1 VLEELKMARCLNLLA
16 AVLLAPALWCAPIWA
31 QQYAVA
37 GSIALGGSG
46 AWDYLAADSDGRRLY
61 VSHTSEVN
69 VIDLDSGKPVGT
81 MSGFG
86 YVHGIVVVRPALGF
100 ISDGLKNEVAVFDPK
115 TLKIRQK
122 IATESEPNS
131 LAYDAGTQRLFV
143 GERPLKSLAVLN
155 AGTLKIEASI
165 PLDGTPRYQAADGKG
180 NIYVVLDDRSEMLRI
195 DAKTMQ
201 VESRWPMAPCHGPT
215 GLAYAAATRRLY
227 APCGNRMMAVVD
239 ADSGKVVAT
248 PAIGARPD
256 ATAYDDAR
264 RLAFSSNDDGTL
276 TIVADRGGDVY
287 QVIQNVETEK
297 GARTMALDEKTHA
310 AYLSGALLGPPPAA
324 TPENPKPTG
333 HPTSLPGTF
342 HVIVVKPAVE
352 CDPGAVLPC
361 VAAGSATGAVRPGG

>member
-1 VLEELKMARCLNLLA
+1 MIGRYFLLCA
-16 AVLLAPALWCAPIWA
+16 AVPLAAPALSSVPAFA
-31 QQYAVA
+31 QQYAVS
-37 GSIALGGSG
+37 GTIALGGSG
-46 AWDYLAADSDGRRLY
+46 AWDYLTADSDGRRLY

-69 VIDLDSGKPVGT
+69 VADLDSVKPVGT

-86 YVHGIVVVRPALGF
+86 YVHGILVVRPTLGF
-100 ISDGLKNEVAVFDPK
+100 ISDGLKNEVAVFDPM

-122 IATESEPNS
+122 IATEAEANS
-131 LAYDAGTQRLFV
+131 LAYDAGTERLFV
-143 GERPLKSLAVLN
+143 GERPLKSLAVIS
-155 AGTLKIEASI
+155 AATMKVESSI

-180 NIYVVLDDRSEMLRI
+180 SIYVVLDDRSEMVRI

-201 VESRWPMAPCHGPT
+201 VESTWPMAPCRGPV
-215 GLAYAAATRRLY
+215 GLAYAAAARRLY

-276 TIVADRGGDVY
+276 TIVADRGGDKY
-287 QVIQNVETEK
+287 EVIQNVETEK

-310 AYLSGALLGPPPAA
+310 AYLSGAQLGPPPAA

-342 HVIVVKPAVE
+342 HVIVVKPA
-352 CDPGAVLPC
+352 D
-361 VAAGSATGAVRPGG
+361 

>member
-1 VLEELKMARCLNLLA
+1 MARSWRIFAEMKLFVGTWPAALLLA
-16 AVLLAPALWCAPIWA
+16 CGVLCVPSPA

-37 GSIALGGSG
+37 RTVALGGSG
-46 AWDYLAADSDGRRLY
+46 AWDYLTADSEGRKLY

-69 VIDLDSGKPVGT
+69 VVDLDSGKPVGT

-86 YVHGIVVVRPALGF
+86 YVHGIFVVRPTLGF
-100 ISDGLKNEVAVFDPK
+100 ISDGLKNEVAVFDPR

-131 LAYDAGTQRLFV
+131 LSYDAATQRLFI
-143 GERPLKSLAVLN
+143 GERPAKALAVLN
-155 AGTLKIEASI
+155 AATLKIEASI
-165 PLDGTPRYQAADGKG
+165 PLDGTPRYQAADGRG
-180 NIYVVLDDRSEMLRI
+180 SIYVILDDRSELVRI
-195 DAKTMQ
+195 DAKTMK
-201 VESRWPMAPCHGPT
+201 VVSTWPMTPCRGPT
-215 GLAYAAATRRLY
+215 GLAYAAATRRLF

-248 PAIGARPD
+248 VPIGGKPD

-276 TIVADRGGDVY
+276 TIVADRGGDKY
-287 QVIQNVETEK
+287 EVIQNVETEK

-310 AYLSGALLGPPPAA
+310 AYLSGAQLGPPPAP

-342 HVIVVKPAVE
+342 HAIVVKPA
-352 CDPGAVLPC
+352 D
-361 VAAGSATGAVRPGG
+361 

>member
-1 VLEELKMARCLNLLA
+1 MIARNLLLCA
-16 AVLLAPALWCAPIWA
+16 ALPLAAPALSFVPAFA
-31 QQYAVA
+31 QQYAVS
-37 GSIALGGSG
+37 GTIALGGSG
-46 AWDYLAADSDGRRLY
+46 AWDYLAADSEGRRLY
-61 VSHTSEVN
+61 VSHTGDVN
-69 VIDLDSGKPVGT
+69 VVDLDSGKPVGT

-86 YVHGIVVVRPALGF
+86 YVHGIVVVRPTLGF
-100 ISDGLKNEVAVFDPK
+100 ISDGLKDEVAVFDPK

-131 LAYDAGTQRLFV
+131 LAYDAGSERLFV
-143 GERPLKSLAVLN
+143 GERPAKSLAVIS
-155 AGTLKIEASI
+155 AATMKVEGSI

-180 NIYVVLDDRSEMLRI
+180 SIYVVLDDRNELVRV

-201 VESRWPMAPCHGPT
+201 VVSAWPMAPCRGPV
-215 GLAYAAATRRLY
+215 GLAYSAATRRLF

-248 PAIGARPD
+248 APIGGRPD

-276 TIVADRGGDVY
+276 TIIADRGGDKY
-287 QVIQNVETEK
+287 EVIQNVETER

-310 AYLSGALLGPPPAA
+310 AYISSAQLGPPPVP
-324 TPENPKPTG
+324 TPEDPKPTG

-342 HVIVVKPAVE
+342 HVIVVKPA
-352 CDPGAVLPC
+352 D
-361 VAAGSATGAVRPGG
+361 

>member
-1 VLEELKMARCLNLLA
+1 MPTSAF
-16 AVLLAPALWCAPIWA
+16 A

-37 GSIALGGSG
+37 GTIPLGGSG
-46 AWDYLAADSDGRRLY
+46 AWDYVTADSEGRKLY

-69 VIDLDSGKPVGT
+69 VVDLDSDKPVGM

-86 YVHGIVVVRPALGF
+86 YIHGILVVRPTLGLL
-100 ISDGLKNEVAVFDPK
+100 SDGVKNEIVVFDPS

-122 IATESEPNS
+122 IATEAEPNS
-131 LAYDAGTQRLFV
+131 LAYDAGSERLFV
-143 GERPLKSLAVLN
+143 GERPIKSLAVIS
-155 AGTLKIEASI
+155 AATMKIEGSI
-165 PLDGTPRYQAADGKG
+165 ALDGTPRYQAADGKG
-180 NIYVVLDDRSEMLRI
+180 SIYVILDDRSEMLRI

-201 VESRWPMAPCHGPT
+201 VVSAWPMAPCRGPA
-215 GLAYAAATRRLY
+215 GLAYAGATRRLF

-248 PAIGARPD
+248 PAIGGRPD
-256 ATAYDDAR
+256 AAAYDGVR
-264 RLAFSSNDDGTL
+264 RLAFSSNEDGTL

-310 AYLSGALLGPPPAA
+310 AYISSAQLGPPPAPTA
-324 TPENPKPTG
+324 EDPKPTG
-333 HPTSLPGTF
+333 HLTSLPGTF

-361 VAAGSATGAVRPGG
+361 VAGGAGDGAVRPGG